1 MEVGFFMSKPKF
13 SKEQRIQACQEYI
26 SGKKS
31 ATEIANELNLGKQ
44 GKVRIRTWARIFQ
57 VQGEKAFST
66 SKGNRSYSREFK
78 IMVVN
83 EYLSG
88 KSSLRDLMVKY
99 NIPAITTIQQWI
111 MKYNNHIELKDY
123 DPKPEV
129 YMADTLKTTYEERI
143 EIVKDCLAH
152 DRDIKGTATK
162 YGCKYAQLYQWVRK
176 YEANGEAALIDK
188 RGKCRQE
195 DELSEL
201 EKAERKIAQLEREKE
216 EYRKKYELLKK
227 AEELERW

>member
-1 MEVGFFMSKPKF
+1 MEVGFFMPKSKF
-13 SKEQRIQACQEYI
+13 STEQRVQACQEYI
-26 SGKKS
+26 SGEKS
-31 ATEIANELNLGKQ
+31 AAQIANELNLGKRGNSTVQ
-44 GKVRIRTWARIFQ
+44 TWARIFQ

-66 SKGNRSYSREFK
+66 GKGNKSYSREFK
-78 IMVVN
+78 VMVVN

-88 KSSLRDLMVKY
+88 KSSLLGLMVKY
-99 NIPAITTIQQWI
+99 NISAKITIQQWI
-111 MKYNNHIELKDY
+111 KKYNNHIELKDY

-143 EIVKDCLAH
+143 DIVKDCLAH
-152 DRDIKGTATK
+152 NRDIKGIAAK
-162 YGCKYAQLYQWVRK
+162 YGCNYAQLYQWVRK
-176 YEANGEAALIDK
+176 YEAVGKEALIDK
-188 RGKCRQE
+188 RGKRRQE

-201 EKAERKIAQLEREKE
+201 EMAERKIAQLEREKE

>member
-1 MEVGFFMSKPKF
+1 MEVGFFMSKSKF
-13 SKEQRIQACQEYI
+13 STEQKIQACREYI
-26 SGKKS
+26 SGEKS
-31 ATEIANELNLGKQ
+31 ATQIANELNLGKQ
-44 GKVRIRTWARIFQ
+44 GKIRVRTWARIYQ

-66 SKGNRSYSREFK
+66 CKGNRSYSREFK

-99 NIPAITTIQQWI
+99 NIPANTTIQRWI

-129 YMADTLKTTYEERI
+129 YMADTLKTTYNERI

-152 DRDIKGTATK
+152 DRNIKETASK
-162 YGCKYAQLYQWVRK
+162 YGCNYAQLYQWVRK
-176 YEANGEAALIDK
+176 YEANGEEALIDK
-188 RGKCRQE
+188 RGKRKQK
-195 DELSEL
+195 DKLSEL

>member
-1 MEVGFFMSKPKF
+1 MSKSKF
-13 SKEQRIQACQEYI
+13 STEQRIQACQEYI
-26 SGKKS
+26 SGEKS
-31 ATEIANELNLGKQ
+31 ATQIANELNLGKQ
-44 GKVRIRTWARIFQ
+44 GKIRVRTWARIYL
-57 VQGEKAFST
+57 VQGEKAFTT
-66 SKGNRSYSREFK
+66 SKGNKSYSREFK

-99 NIPAITTIQQWI
+99 NIPTNTTIQQWI

-123 DPKPEV
+123 NPKSEV
-129 YMADTLKTTYEERI
+129 YMADTLKTTYVERI
-143 EIVKDCLAH
+143 EIVKYCLTH

-176 YEANGEAALIDK
+176 YEANGEGALIDK
-188 RGKCRQE
+188 RGKHRQD

-227 AEELERW
+227 AEQLERW

>member
-1 MEVGFFMSKPKF
+1 MPKSKF
-13 SKEQRIQACQEYI
+13 STEQRIKACQEYI
-26 SGKKS
+26 SGNKS
-31 ATEIANELNLGKQ
+31 AAQIANELNLGKH
-44 GKVRIRTWARIFQ
+44 GANTVRTWAQIFQ

-66 SKGNRSYSREFK
+66 GKGNTSYSREFK

-83 EYLSG
+83 EYLSR
-88 KSSLRDLMVKY
+88 KSSPRDLMAKY
-99 NIPAITTIQQWI
+99 NIFAKITIQQWVK
-111 MKYNNHIELKDY
+111 KYNNHIELKDY

-129 YMADTLKTTYEERI
+129 YMADILKTTYKERI

-152 DRDIKGTATK
+152 DKDIKGTAAK

-176 YEANGEAALIDK
+176 YEANGEEALTDK
-188 RGKCRQE
+188 RGKRRQE

-201 EKAERKIAQLEREKE
+201 EKAEHKIAQLEREKE

>member
-1 MEVGFFMSKPKF
+1 MEVGFFMSKSKF

-31 ATEIANELNLGKQ
+31 AIQIASELNLGKQ
-44 GKVRIRTWARIFQ
+44 GKVRVRTWARIFE

-66 SKGNRSYSREFK
+66 VKGNRSYSREFK
-78 IMVVN
+78 SMVVN

-99 NIPAITTIQQWI
+99 NIPAIITIQQWI

-152 DRDIKGTATK
+152 DRDIKGTAAK

-176 YEANGEAALIDK
+176 YEANGEEVLIDK
-188 RGKCRQE
+188 RGKRRQE

>member
-1 MEVGFFMSKPKF
+1 MSKSKF
-13 SKEQRIQACQEYI
+13 SAEQRIQACQEYI

-31 ATEIANELNLGKQ
+31 AAQVANELNLGKGGEARVQ
-44 GKVRIRTWARIFQ
+44 TWARIFL
-57 VQGEKAFST
+57 VQGEKAFPT
-66 SKGNRSYSREFK
+66 SKGNKSYSREFK

-83 EYLSG
+83 EYLLG

-99 NIPAITTIQQWI
+99 NILAISTIQQWI
-111 MKYNNHIELKDY
+111 KKYNNHIELKDY

-143 EIVKDCLAH
+143 EIVKDCLGH
-152 DRDIKGTATK
+152 DRDIKGTAAK

-176 YEANGEAALIDK
+176 YEADGEAALIDK
-188 RGKCRQE
+188 RGKRKQE

-216 EYRKKYELLKK
+216 EYRRKYELLKK

>member
-1 MEVGFFMSKPKF
+1 MSKSKF
-13 SKEQRIQACQEYI
+13 STEQRIQACQEYI
-26 SGKKS
+26 SSEKS
-31 ATEIANELNLGKQ
+31 ATQIANELNLGKQ
-44 GKVRIRTWARIFQ
+44 GKIRVRTWARIYL
-57 VQGEKAFST
+57 VQGEKAFTT
-66 SKGNRSYSREFK
+66 SRGNKSYSREFK

-99 NIPAITTIQQWI
+99 NIPTNTTIQQWI

-129 YMADTLKTTYEERI
+129 YMADTLKTTYVERI
-143 EIVKDCLAH
+143 EIVKYCLTH

-176 YEANGEAALIDK
+176 YEANGEGALIDK
-188 RGKCRQE
+188 RGKHRQD

-227 AEELERW
+227 AEQLERW

>member
-1 MEVGFFMSKPKF
+1 MSKSKF
-13 SKEQRIQACQEYI
+13 STEQRIQACQEYI
-26 SGKKS
+26 SSEKS
-31 ATEIANELNLGKQ
+31 ATQIANELNLGKQ
-44 GKVRIRTWARIFQ
+44 GKIRVRTWARIYL
-57 VQGEKAFST
+57 VQGEKAFTT
-66 SKGNRSYSREFK
+66 SRGNKSYSREFK

-99 NIPAITTIQQWI
+99 NIPTNTTIQQWI

-123 DPKPEV
+123 DPKPEA
-129 YMADTLKTTYEERI
+129 YMADTLKTTYVERI
-143 EIVKDCLAH
+143 EIVKYCLTH

-176 YEANGEAALIDK
+176 YEANGEGALIDK
-188 RGKCRQE
+188 RGKHRQD

-227 AEELERW
+227 AEQLERW

>member
-1 MEVGFFMSKPKF
+1 MSKSRF
-13 SKEQRIQACQEYI
+13 SIEQKIQACQEYI

-31 ATEIANELNLGKQ
+31 AKQIANELNLGKQ
-44 GKVRIRTWARIFQ
+44 GNISVRTWARIFQ
-57 VQGEKAFST
+57 VQGASAFYSG
-66 SKGNRSYSREFK
+66 KGNRSYSKELK

-88 KSSLRDLMVKY
+88 KCSLRDLMVKH
-99 NIPAITTIQQWI
+99 NIPGIMTVQQWI
-111 MKYNNHIELKDY
+111 LKYNNHIELKDY

-129 YMADTLKTTYEERI
+129 YMADTKKTTYEERI
-143 EIVKDCLAH
+143 EIVKDCLNN
-152 DRDIKGTATK
+152 DRDIKKTAKK
-162 YGCKYAQLYQWVRK
+162 YGCSYAQLYQWVRK
-176 YEANGEAALIDK
+176 YEAYGEDGLIDK
-188 RGKCRQE
+188 RGRRRQD
-195 DELSEL
+195 DEISEL